1 MCTFVDWLVEAADVP
16 GDTRRLAQFVF
27 QRFHAMATRS
37 PHPSLSREISGLCGT
52 DSLSVSSL
60 PLLGMGRDVPDG
72 VLRLRGDRLD
82 LDWTTASS
90 EAYFERVLATMRRVA
105 AVLGARCQSGSGL
118 WSRHSPLVAGWPFVR
133 SSFTIRRPAPEPQ
146 VAVNA

>member
-1 MCTFVDWLVEAADVP
+1 MDWLVEAADVP

-27 QRFHAMATRS
+27 QRFHAMVTRS
-37 PHPSLSREISGLCGT
+37 ADPNLSREISELCGT

-90 EAYFERVLATMRRVA
+90 EAYFERVLATMRP
-105 AVLGARCQSGSGL
+105 AVLEIGGGSRPCSGRGA
-118 WSRHSPLVAGWPFVR
+118 
-133 SSFTIRRPAPEPQ
+133 
-146 VAVNA
+146 